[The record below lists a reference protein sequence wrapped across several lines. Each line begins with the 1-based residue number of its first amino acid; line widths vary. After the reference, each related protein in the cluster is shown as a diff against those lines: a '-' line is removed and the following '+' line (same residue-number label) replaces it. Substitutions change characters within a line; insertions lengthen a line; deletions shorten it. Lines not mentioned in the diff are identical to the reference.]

1 MAGEPINP
9 QGVLMAYDS
18 GNRWTARAAVP
29 QADIDVGLRQYML
42 RVYNYMAGGL
52 AITGVIAFL
61 SQGIYVQYIAHTPLY
76 WVVLLA
82 PLGLVMVMSVGVQR
96 MSLGAL
102 QASFWGY
109 SALMGLWF
117 AGIFLLF
124 TTESIARVFFITAGT
139 FAAMSLYGYTTR
151 TDLSRFGSFLMMGL
165 IGIIIASLVNI
176 FIGSTAIQFAVS
188 VIGIFVFV
196 GLTAWDTQRIK
207 EMYFEGD
214 GAAIAGKKAIMGA
227 LSLYLDFINLFLLLL
242 QFFGA
247 RRD

>member
-1 MAGEPINP
+1 
-9 QGVLMAYDS
+9 MAYDS
-18 GNRWTARAAVP
+18 GNRWTARTAIP
-29 QADIDVGLRQYML
+29 QVDIDVGLRQYML

-61 SQGIYVQYIAHTPLY
+61 SQGIYLQYIAHTPLS

-82 PLGLVMVMSVGVQR
+82 PLGLVMVMSFGVQR

-124 TTESIARVFFITAGT
+124 TTESIARVFFITGGT

-176 FIGSTAIQFAVS
+176 FLGSSALQFAIS

-196 GLTAWDTQRIK
+196 GLTAYDTQRIK
-207 EMYFEGD
+207 EMYLAGD
-214 GAAIAGKKAIMGA
+214 GEVIAGKKAIMGA
-227 LSLYLDFINLFLLLL
+227 LQLYLDFINLFLLLL
-242 QFFGA
+242 QFFGT

>member
-1 MAGEPINP
+1 
-9 QGVLMAYDS
+9 MAYDS
-18 GNRWTARAAVP
+18 GNRWTARAAIP
-29 QADIDVGLRQYML
+29 QVGIDVGLRQFML

-61 SQGIYVQYIAHTPLY
+61 SQGIYAQYIAHTPLQ

-82 PLGLVMVMSVGVQR
+82 PLALVFVMGAGVQR

-117 AGIFLLF
+117 ASVFLFF

-165 IGIIIASLVNI
+165 IGIIIAGLVNL
-176 FIGSTAIQFAVS
+176 FIGSSAIQFAIS

-196 GLTAWDTQRIK
+196 GLTAYDTQRIK

-214 GAAIAGKKAIMGA
+214 GEVIAGKKAIMGA
-227 LSLYLDFINLFLLLL
+227 LQLYLDFINLFLLLL

>member
-1 MAGEPINP
+1 MSYN
-9 QGVLMAYDS
+9 QGD
-18 GNRWTARAAVP
+18 RWTPSAAVP
-29 QADIDVGLRQYML
+29 QVEIDVGLRQYML

-52 AITGVIAFL
+52 ALTGIVAYL
-61 SQGIYVQYIAHTPLY
+61 SQGIYQQYIIGTPLY

-82 PLGLVMVMSVGVQR
+82 PLALVMVMSFGIQR
-96 MSLGAL
+96 MSLSAAQL
-102 QASFWGY
+102 AFWVY

-139 FAAMSLYGYTTR
+139 FAAMSIYGYTTR

-176 FIGSTAIQFAVS
+176 FIGSSALQFAIS
-188 VIGIFVFV
+188 VIGIIVFV
-196 GLTAWDTQRIK
+196 GLTAYDTQRIK

-214 GAAIAGKKAIMGA
+214 GAVVAGKKAIMGA
-227 LSLYLDFINLFLLLL
+227 LTLYLDFINLFLLLL
-242 QFFGA
+242 QFMGVQ